1 MPGRGHKEDIY
12 RKMRKDDTGEARR
25 RYTDFILNVMGR
37 HPYFYSGFAI
47 NFVTLEMSFDFS
59 MPN

>member
-1 MPGRGHKEDIY
+1 MIGLGHKEDIY

-37 HPYFYSGFAI
+37 HP
-47 NFVTLEMSFDFS
+47 
-59 MPN
+59 